1 MNCRQFKLVQPS
13 WKYYAL
19 VITLQP
25 HLLPLFSCSIYISH
39 ICILVLPQVSQAHS
53 SPGGPHTYLSLL
65 LMKCTSLFPYLPQVF
80 TQMSHLYSEAFSDHC
95 QKKWLHCFLFT
106 MFLILSTYHVTLLY
120 VFMFVSPLPL
130 DCKSCKGKDFVVY
143 MAT

>member
-1 MNCRQFKLVQPS
+1 MNCRQFKLVQPL

-80 TQMSHLYSEAFSDHC
+80 PQMSHLYSEAFSDHC
-95 QKKWLHCFLFT
+95 QKKWLPTSPLFS
-106 MFLILSTYHVTLLY
+106 FYHVFNSKHLSCDIILCIY
-120 VFMFVSPLPL
+120 VCLSSPIRL
-130 DCKSCKGKDFVVY
+130 
-143 MAT
+143 